1 MNLTIQK
8 VLDFN
13 SLKDATVLTES
24 LGLKNVVT
32 GIMIVEGPD
41 IESWGREGELL
52 LSSYYALKD
61 LSLIELNNFFEE
73 AQRLKISGLII
84 KIDRLVGEIPN
95 SIIILCKQKGIPLI
109 KIPKTS
115 QYEPI
120 LLDVMG
126 NLINNNIHLLEK
138 YYHLQNHFTK
148 MALTEPELIDILF
161 VLKDLIK
168 KPISLKNTLKNEWIS
183 TDPLYDQTCINKSV
197 SLNKKKYMNYDYAR
211 RNVTY
216 QSLQEPKNYNQLV
229 VNIPN
234 LEFNSFELII
244 HEIDFSIPNEDFM
257 AIENTV
263 SFLQMELL
271 KKHAVSQNNLNY
283 KNSII
288 SDLLNDRMENKEELL
303 EKITYLKLKN
313 NPNYRVFICHFSN
326 SSSSA
331 DNQELSQKK
340 EHHFALTFTE
350 EIKNHWPQRIYL
362 IRQNKI
368 VFIID
373 TQTDSEKELKE
384 KLAKSIQISKKKLQ
398 LTSLKMTVNF
408 SCTGNL
414 FQLSSL
420 YKQAQDTQKTTSLF
434 DETNTIYSY
443 SDIGI
448 YQLFAESNNLYQF
461 EKYIPSSLLDLNQEH
476 PDLIET
482 LKIFLDA
489 NQNYKVTADALFVH
503 PKTVRYRIDKIK
515 QAISINFHD
524 AEELLQINIG
534 LRLLKMLKQ

>member
-8 VLDFN
+8 VLNFD
-13 SLKDATVLTES
+13 SLKDAVVLTDS
-24 LGLKNVVT
+24 IGLKNVVT

-61 LSLIELNNFFEE
+61 LSTSELNDFFEE
-73 AQRLKISGLII
+73 ANRLKISGLII
-84 KIDRLVGEIPN
+84 KIDRLVGAIPD
-95 SIIILCKQKGIPLI
+95 SIIVLCKQKDIPLI

-148 MALTEPELIDILF
+148 MALKEPELIDILF

-183 TDPLYDQTCINKSV
+183 TDPLYDQTCVKKTAA
-197 SLNKKKYMNYDYAR
+197 LNKKKYMNYDYTR

-216 QSLQEPKNYNQLV
+216 QSFQGPKNYNQLV

-271 KKHAVSQNNLNY
+271 KKHAVTQNNLNY

-288 SDLLNDRMENKEELL
+288 SDLLNDRMENKEELI
-303 EKITYLKLKN
+303 EKTTYLKLKN

-326 SSSSA
+326 SSSNT
-331 DNQELSQKK
+331 DPQELSQKK
-340 EHHFALTFTE
+340 EHHFALSFTE
-350 EIKNHWPQRIYL
+350 EIKKHWPQRIYL

-368 VFIID
+368 VFIAD
-373 TQTDSEKELKE
+373 TQSDTEQVLKE
-384 KLAKSIQISKKKLQ
+384 KITKSIQTSKNKLQ
-398 LTSLKMTVNF
+398 IKALKITVNF
-408 SCTGNL
+408 SYAGDL

-420 YKQAQDTQKTTSLF
+420 YKQALDTQKITALF
-434 DETNTIYSY
+434 DEANTIYSY
-443 SDIGI
+443 RDIGI
-448 YQLFAESNNLYQF
+448 YQLFVESNNLTHF
-461 EKYIPSSLLDLNQEH
+461 EKYVPSSLLDLNQNH

-489 NQNYKVTADALFVH
+489 NQNYKATADSLFVH
-503 PKTVRYRIDKIK
+503 PKTVRYRMDKIK
-515 QAISINFHD
+515 QSISIDFHN

-534 LRLLKMLKQ
+534 LRLLKMLQQ